1 MIYPTRCGVKIVPA
15 KDDLLTVSADS
26 ADAVPALI
34 LRDLAGSA
42 LLEVPADGA
51 WTIERL
57 VGVLDSPRACECV
70 ADAFGA
76 DVFIGREWIGGT
88 EV

>member
-15 KDDLLTVSADS
+15 RDGLLSVSADTP
-26 ADAVPALI
+26 DLIRPLI
-34 LRDLAGSA
+34 LRDLAGSP
-42 LLEVPADGA
+42 LLEIPADGA

-57 VGVLDSPRACECV
+57 VDLLDSARACECV
-70 ADAFGA
+70 TEAFGA
-76 DVFIGREWIGGT
+76 DAFIGTEWIGGT

>member
-1 MIYPTRCGVKIVPA
+1 MIYPTRCGLKIVPA
-15 KDDLLTVSADS
+15 KDGLLTVSADCT
-26 ADAVPALI
+26 DAVPPLI
-34 LRDLAGSA
+34 LRDLSGSA

-57 VGVLDSPRACECV
+57 VGLLDSPRACECV
-70 ADAFGA
+70 AEAFGA
-76 DVFIGREWIGGT
+76 DVFIGKEWIGGT

>member
-15 KDDLLTVSADS
+15 TDGLLTVSADS
-26 ADAVPALI
+26 TDAVPPLI

-57 VGVLDSPRACECV
+57 VGLLGSPRACECV
-70 ADAFGA
+70 TEAFGA
-76 DVFIGREWIGGT
+76 DVFIGKEWIGGT